1 MAITRKCNLE
11 LTAVKFAVQE
21 VLRLG
26 DNLKVAIVELLMVI
40 WTEHNQITQDACSAF
55 CNGSHMRDFDIV
67 SAFFF
72 RYSRSATWKPAAKC
86 TKLFQG
92 LDEFG
97 VISHGPQHNHFH
109 SLRSFGC
116 QFLAGLTYLVQRIAA
131 WNYFVQSFFR
141 NLRRLD
147 FFYIPRLHFRSGSR
161 RRNIRLFW

>member
-1 MAITRKCNLE
+1 M
-11 LTAVKFAVQE
+11 
-21 VLRLG
+21 
-26 DNLKVAIVELLMVI
+26 I
-40 WTEHNQITQDACSAF
+40 WTEHDQITQDACSAF

-72 RYSRSATWKPAAKC
+72 RYSRSATWKLAAKC

-116 QFLAGLTYLVQRIAA
+116 QFLAGLTYLVQRIAPGTISSKVFSGISVG
-131 WNYFVQSFFR
+131 WISSTFR
-141 NLRRLD
+141 GCTSVAGAGD
-147 FFYIPRLHFRSGSR
+147 ETSG
-161 RRNIRLFW
+161 